1 MGKGQEAA
9 GNTLEAKKQYL
20 FAKNLYKELK
30 LDDKV
35 VEVDGLIEVLE
46 TAMEQEKAET
56 ESLEAEEAEK
66 ERQPKE
72 TENNAGSPTNPGE
85 EIGPGIPVTQSLAA

>member
-46 TAMEQEKAET
+46 TTMEQESRKAEQSEAAET
-56 ESLEAEEAEK
+56 EDSSAFESSG
-66 ERQPKE
+66 E
-72 TENNAGSPTNPGE
+72 TEQESNQE
-85 EIGPGIPVTQSLAA
+85 VGPGV